1 MNHQMRLWVLAIF
14 SVGTKLDAVIMSP
27 VSQPVEHHEL
37 VNQRIYCGILNFFDV
52 VSSVSLLL
60 AGVVGYLFLT

>member
-1 MNHQMRLWVLAIF
+1 MNHQMRLWVLAII

-37 VNQRIYCGILNFFDV
+37 VNQRIYRGIPNFFDV
-52 VSSVSLLL
+52 VSNVSLLL